1 MSYPRLSNSN
11 TRTAFKWATLCIDT
25 PSLGPHNSN
34 SIRRSHTLRPRTD
47 KSSFATT
54 VQTYV
59 TPHLK
64 SGKKLALCSM
74 NERKSRAS
82 SPARAQHAINSSSF
96 AVSLPGAKMFTLMDI
111 AERTGA
117 LAIRLLVLMSG
128 SQEFAP
134 KQPIKEL
141 NA

>member
-1 MSYPRLSNSN
+1 MGNAMHQYALFG
-11 TRTAFKWATLCIDT
+11 TAQFKYDQTITHISDQHRQIVICNNGSDVRYATLEEWEEA
-25 PSLGPHNSN
+25 G
-34 SIRRSHTLRPRTD
+34 
-47 KSSFATT
+47 
-54 VQTYV
+54 
-59 TPHLK
+59 
-64 SGKKLALCSM
+64 ALFD
-74 NERKSRAS
+74 ERAQIEAS

-141 NA
+141 NV